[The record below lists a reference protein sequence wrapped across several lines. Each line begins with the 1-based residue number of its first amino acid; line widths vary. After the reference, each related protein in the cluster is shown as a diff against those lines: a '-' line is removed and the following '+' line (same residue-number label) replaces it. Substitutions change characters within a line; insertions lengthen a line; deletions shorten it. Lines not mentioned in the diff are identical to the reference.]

1 MNTHLKV
8 SEKGKALIKE
18 FEGLRLNSYQDS
30 VGVWTIGYGHTGTA
44 KPNQTI
50 TEKQADEL
58 LDKDIVRFEDSVKK
72 AVKVPLTQNQFDALV
87 SIVFNVGEGASHKS
101 GIIRLK
107 DGQPSTLLKRLN
119 SGDYLG
125 AALAFHSWKYAGG
138 RVLRGLERRREAE
151 FKLFM
156 GK

>member
-8 SEKGKALIKE
+8 SEKGKTLIKE
-18 FEGLRLNSYQDS
+18 FEGLRLNSYRDS
-30 VGVWTIGYGHTGTA
+30 VGVWTIGYGHTVTA
-44 KPNQTI
+44 RPNQTI

-58 LDKDIVRFEDSVKK
+58 LDKDIVRFEDSVKR

-107 DGQPSTLLKRLN
+107 DGRPSTLLRRLN
-119 SGDYLG
+119 EGDYLG
-125 AALAFHSWKYAGG
+125 AAVAFKDWKYAGG

-156 GK
+156 G